1 LPMLYANVSARER
14 RTRAAAALE
23 LVGVADRSRH
33 FPNEMSG
40 GQQQRVALARAIVTD
55 PALVLADEPTGNLDT
70 ATSREV
76 MLMFSELNTSG
87 RTVILITH
95 ENDIAAYAKRVVRL
109 RDGLIIDDRRLV
121 AVQAPP
127 PVVTAVTGEDRVF
140 SGGMSA

>member
-1 LPMLYANVSARER
+1 
-14 RTRAAAALE
+14 
-23 LVGVADRSRH
+23 
-33 FPNEMSG
+33 MSG

-76 MLMFSELNTSG
+76 MLMFSELNKGG

-95 ENDIAAYAKRVVRL
+95 EDDIAAYAKRVVRL

-121 AVQAPP
+121 AVASAAAGGRWRHRRGP
-127 PVVTAVTGEDRVF
+127 RVL
-140 SGGMSA
+140 GGGCPA